1 MEKDALTFNNLQ
13 QILDDFTKDVAET
26 YRSLLLRDGKNA
38 TGSLISSIKP
48 MTPELVD
55 GTFECSLS
63 LAPHWKYVEN
73 GRRPGKFPP
82 IENILEWVKVKPEL
96 VRPNRLGRKE
106 LSSNQKAPAGRL
118 IAPKQLAFL
127 VARKIATKG
136 IQPGNQLE
144 EAMDI
149 VYARWKDRIDAAIT
163 ADIESIL

>member
-13 QILDDFTKDVAET
+13 QVLDDFTKDVAET
-26 YRSLLLRDGKNA
+26 YKSLLLRDGKNA
-38 TGSLISSIKP
+38 TGELISSIHP

-82 IENILEWVKVKPEL
+82 IDNILEWVKAKPQL
-96 VRPNRLGRKE
+96 TRPNRLDRKE
-106 LSSNQKAPAGRL
+106 L
-118 IAPKQLAFL
+118 APKQLAFL

-163 ADIESIL
+163 ADIETIL

>member
-1 MEKDALTFNNLQ
+1 MTFNNLQ
-13 QILDDFTKDVAET
+13 QVLDDFTKDVAET
-26 YRSLLLRDGKNA
+26 YKGLLLRDGKNA
-38 TGSLISSIKP
+38 TGELISSIKP
-48 MTPELVD
+48 TTPELVN

-82 IENILEWVKVKPEL
+82 VDNILDWVKAKPQL
-96 VRPNRLGRKE
+96 TRPNRLDRKE
-106 LSSNQKAPAGRL
+106 ISPNVTSGGTLL
-118 IAPKQLAFL
+118 TPKQLAFL

-149 VYARWKDRIDAAIT
+149 AYARWKDRIDAAIT
-163 ADIESIL
+163 ADIEASL

>member
-13 QILDDFTKDVAET
+13 QVLDDFTKDVAET
-26 YRSLLLRDGKNA
+26 YKSLLLRDGKNA
-38 TGSLISSIKP
+38 TGELISSIKP
-48 MTPELVD
+48 MTPELVN

-82 IENILEWVKVKPEL
+82 IDNILEWVKAKPQL
-96 VRPNRLGRKE
+96 VRPNRLDRKE
-106 LSSNQKAPAGRL
+106 IS
-118 IAPKQLAFL
+118 PKQLAFL
-127 VARKIATKG
+127 VARKIATSG

-163 ADIESIL
+163 ADIETVI

>member
-13 QILDDFTKDVAET
+13 QVLDDFTKDVAET
-26 YRSLLLRDGKNA
+26 YKSLLLRDGKNA
-38 TGSLISSIKP
+38 TGELISSIKP
-48 MTPELVD
+48 MTPELVN

-82 IENILEWVKVKPEL
+82 IDNILDWVKAKPQL
-96 VRPNRLGRKE
+96 ARPNRLDRKE
-106 LSSNQKAPAGRL
+106 L
-118 IAPKQLAFL
+118 APKQLAFL
-127 VARKIATKG
+127 VARKIATSG

-163 ADIESIL
+163 ADIETVI

>member
-13 QILDDFTKDVAET
+13 QVLDDFTKDVAET
-26 YRSLLLRDGKNA
+26 YKSLLLRDGKNA
-38 TGSLISSIKP
+38 TGELISSIKP

-82 IENILEWVKVKPEL
+82 IDNILDWVKAKPQL
-96 VRPNRLGRKE
+96 VRPNRLDRKE
-106 LSSNQKAPAGRL
+106 IS
-118 IAPKQLAFL
+118 PKQLAFL
-127 VARKIATKG
+127 VARKIATSG

-144 EAMDI
+144 KAMDI

-163 ADIESIL
+163 ADIETVI

>member
-13 QILDDFTKDVAET
+13 QVLDDFTKDVAET
-26 YRSLLLRDGKNA
+26 YRGLLLRDGKNA
-38 TGSLISSIKP
+38 TGELISSIRP
-48 MTPELVD
+48 MTPEIVD

-73 GRRPGKFPP
+73 GRKAGKFPP
-82 IENILEWVKVKPEL
+82 VDNILDWVKAKPQL
-96 VRPNRLGRKE
+96 VRPNRLDRKE
-106 LSSNQKAPAGRL
+106 L
-118 IAPKQLAFL
+118 APKQLAFL

-163 ADIESIL
+163 ADIETVI

>member
-1 MEKDALTFNNLQ
+1 MTFNNLQ
-13 QILDDFTKDVAET
+13 QVLDDFTKDVAET
-26 YRSLLLRDGKNA
+26 YKGLLLRDGKNA
-38 TGSLISSIKP
+38 TGELISSIRP

-82 IENILEWVKVKPEL
+82 IDNILDWVKAKPQL
-96 VRPNRLGRKE
+96 ARPNRLDRKE
-106 LSSNQKAPAGRL
+106 
-118 IAPKQLAFL
+118 ITPKQLAFL

-163 ADIESIL
+163 ADIEDYL

>member
-13 QILDDFTKDVAET
+13 QVLDDFTKDVAET
-26 YRSLLLRDGKNA
+26 YRGLLLRDGKNA
-38 TGSLISSIKP
+38 TGELISSIRP

-55 GTFECSLS
+55 GTFQCSLS

-82 IENILEWVKVKPEL
+82 IANILEWVKAKPQL
-96 VRPNRLGRKE
+96 ARPNRLDKKE
-106 LSSNQKAPAGRL
+106 
-118 IAPKQLAFL
+118 ITPKQLAFL

-136 IQPGNQLE
+136 IQPGNQLS
-144 EAMDI
+144 EAIDI

-163 ADIESIL
+163 TDIEAIL

>member
-1 MEKDALTFNNLQ
+1 MEKYALTFNNLQ
-13 QILDDFTKDVAET
+13 QVLDDFTKDVAET
-26 YRSLLLRDGKNA
+26 YKSLLLRDGKNA
-38 TGSLISSIKP
+38 TGELISSIRP
-48 MTPELVD
+48 MTPELVN

-63 LAPHWKYVEN
+63 LAPHWKYVES

-82 IENILEWVKVKPEL
+82 IDNILDWVKAKPQL
-96 VRPNRLGRKE
+96 ARPNRLDRKE
-106 LSSNQKAPAGRL
+106 

-136 IQPGNQLE
+136 IQPGNQLS

-163 ADIESIL
+163 ADIETVI

>member
-1 MEKDALTFNNLQ
+1 MTFNNLQ
-13 QILDDFTKDVAET
+13 QALDDFTKDVAET
-26 YRSLLLRDGKNA
+26 YKGLLLRDGKNA
-38 TGSLISSIKP
+38 TGELISSIRP

-55 GTFECSLS
+55 GTFQCSLS

-73 GRRPGKFPP
+73 GRKAGKFPP
-82 IENILEWVKVKPEL
+82 IDNILDWVKAKPQL
-96 VRPNRLGRKE
+96 VRPNRLDGKE
-106 LSSNQKAPAGRL
+106 
-118 IAPKQLAFL
+118 ITPKQLAFL

-163 ADIESIL
+163 ADIEASL

>member
-13 QILDDFTKDVAET
+13 QVLDDFTKDVAET

-38 TGSLISSIKP
+38 TGELISSIKP
-48 MTPELVD
+48 MTPELVN

-82 IENILEWVKVKPEL
+82 IENILEWIKAKPQL
-96 VRPNRLGRKE
+96 VRPNRLDRKE
-106 LSSNQKAPAGRL
+106 L
-118 IAPKQLAFL
+118 APKQLAFL

-163 ADIESIL
+163 ADIETIL

>member
-1 MEKDALTFNNLQ
+1 MTFNNLQ
-13 QILDDFTKDVAET
+13 QVLDDFIKDVAET
-26 YRSLLLRDGKNA
+26 YKSLLLRDGKNA
-38 TGSLISSIKP
+38 TGELISSIKP
-48 MTPELVD
+48 MTPELVN

-82 IENILEWVKVKPEL
+82 IDNILDWVKMKPQL
-96 VRPNRLGRKE
+96 ARPNRLDRKE
-106 LSSNQKAPAGRL
+106 IS
-118 IAPKQLAFL
+118 PKQLAFL

-163 ADIESIL
+163 ADIEASL

>member
-13 QILDDFTKDVAET
+13 QVLDDFTKDVAET
-26 YRSLLLRDGKNA
+26 YKSLLLRDGKNA
-38 TGSLISSIKP
+38 TGELISSIKP

-55 GTFECSLS
+55 GTFQCSLS
-63 LAPHWKYVEN
+63 LAPHWKYVES

-82 IENILEWVKVKPEL
+82 IDNILDWVKAKPEL
-96 VRPNRLGRKE
+96 TRPNRLDRKE
-106 LSSNQKAPAGRL
+106 L
-118 IAPKQLAFL
+118 APKQLAFL
-127 VARKIATKG
+127 VARKIATRG

>member
-13 QILDDFTKDVAET
+13 QVLDDFTKDVAET
-26 YRSLLLRDGKNA
+26 YKSLLLRDGKNA
-38 TGSLISSIKP
+38 TSELISSIRP

-73 GRRPGKFPP
+73 GRKAGKFPP
-82 IENILEWVKVKPEL
+82 IDNILDWVKTKPQL
-96 VRPNRLGRKE
+96 ARPNRLDRKE
-106 LSSNQKAPAGRL
+106 
-118 IAPKQLAFL
+118 ITPKQLAFL
-127 VARKIATKG
+127 VARKIANKG

-144 EAMDI
+144 EAIDI

-163 ADIESIL
+163 ADIEAIL

>member
-1 MEKDALTFNNLQ
+1 MEKDTLTFNNLQ
-13 QILDDFTKDVAET
+13 QVLDDFTKDVAET
-26 YRSLLLRDGKNA
+26 YRGLLLRDGKNA
-38 TGSLISSIKP
+38 TGELISSIRP
-48 MTPELVD
+48 MTPELID

-82 IENILEWVKVKPEL
+82 VDNILEWVKAKPQL
-96 VRPNRLGRKE
+96 VRPNRLDRKE
-106 LSSNQKAPAGRL
+106 ISPR
-118 IAPKQLAFL
+118 QLAFL

-163 ADIESIL
+163 ADIEDIL

>member
-13 QILDDFTKDVAET
+13 QVLDDFTKDVAET
-26 YRSLLLRDGKNA
+26 YKSLLLRDGKNA
-38 TGSLISSIKP
+38 TGELISSIKP

-55 GTFECSLS
+55 GAFECSLS

-73 GRRPGKFPP
+73 GRKAGKFPP
-82 IENILEWVKVKPEL
+82 IDNILDWVKAKPQL
-96 VRPNRLGRKE
+96 ARPNKLDRKE
-106 LSSNQKAPAGRL
+106 L
-118 IAPKQLAFL
+118 APKQLAFL

-136 IQPGNQLE
+136 IQPGNQPT
-144 EAMDI
+144 EAIDI

>member
-13 QILDDFTKDVAET
+13 QVLDDFIKDVAET
-26 YRSLLLRDGKNA
+26 YRGLLLRDGKNA
-38 TGSLISSIKP
+38 TGELISSIRP

-55 GTFECSLS
+55 GTFQCSLS

-82 IENILEWVKVKPEL
+82 IDNILDWVKAKPQL
-96 VRPNRLGRKE
+96 ARPNRLDRKE
-106 LSSNQKAPAGRL
+106 IS
-118 IAPKQLAFL
+118 PKQLAFL
-127 VARKIATKG
+127 VARKIATSG

-144 EAMDI
+144 KAMDI

-163 ADIESIL
+163 ADIETVI

>member
-1 MEKDALTFNNLQ
+1 MTFNNLQ
-13 QILDDFTKDVAET
+13 QALDDFTKDVAET
-26 YRSLLLRDGKNA
+26 YKSLLLRDGKNA
-38 TGSLISSIKP
+38 TGELISSIKP
-48 MTPELVD
+48 MTPEIVD
-55 GTFECSLS
+55 GAFECSLS

-82 IENILEWVKVKPEL
+82 IDNILDWVKTKPQL
-96 VRPNRLGRKE
+96 ARPNRLDRKE
-106 LSSNQKAPAGRL
+106 
-118 IAPKQLAFL
+118 ITPKQLAFL

-163 ADIESIL
+163 ADIEASL

>member
-13 QILDDFTKDVAET
+13 QVLDDFTKDVAET
-26 YRSLLLRDGKNA
+26 YRGLLLRDGKNA
-38 TGSLISSIKP
+38 TGELISSIKP

-55 GTFECSLS
+55 GTFQCSLS

-82 IENILEWVKVKPEL
+82 IDNILEWVKAKPQL
-96 VRPNRLGRKE
+96 TRPNRLDRKE
-106 LSSNQKAPAGRL
+106 L
-118 IAPKQLAFL
+118 APKQLAFL

-144 EAMDI
+144 EALDI

-163 ADIESIL
+163 ADIEDTL